1 MLAACLHEAIADE
14 LPQRL
19 EFYEEWLRGQGM
31 RDGSIGLAP
40 ISAVLGFL
48 RTEGDAYD
56 RVVSRAGSM
65 AADWSVAALSPFRR
79 RTGIALPRPFR
90 TRAAF
95 GIVRAIAV
103 DVCSTTKLKA
113 RVRRPAATMT
123 VIGSPFCLTREPQSK
138 PLCGFYASLATQT
151 LHQFGL
157 QAEGRVERCRTMGAD
172 DCGVVVHFS

>member
-1 MLAACLHEAIADE
+1 MMVRPPTTSRLLSRPPNRRARPPARIAAATSLRTPRITCMIDAHVGRLLAATLHEAIADE

-95 GIVRAIAV
+95 GIV
-103 DVCSTTKLKA
+103 
-113 RVRRPAATMT
+113 
-123 VIGSPFCLTREPQSK
+123 
-138 PLCGFYASLATQT
+138 
-151 LHQFGL
+151 
-157 QAEGRVERCRTMGAD
+157 
-172 DCGVVVHFS
+172 